1 MIRHRSGRSVGG
13 RGEGSHSHSSGAA
26 RELLLGCRGRWQPG
40 LGLAEEAMSSRCF
53 LDVFR
58 RKLPKDLGTV

>member
-1 MIRHRSGRSVGG
+1 M
-13 RGEGSHSHSSGAA
+13 
-26 RELLLGCRGRWQPG
+26 LGCRGRWQPG

-58 RKLPKDLGTV
+58 RKLPKDLALCERKRKVKGDSVI